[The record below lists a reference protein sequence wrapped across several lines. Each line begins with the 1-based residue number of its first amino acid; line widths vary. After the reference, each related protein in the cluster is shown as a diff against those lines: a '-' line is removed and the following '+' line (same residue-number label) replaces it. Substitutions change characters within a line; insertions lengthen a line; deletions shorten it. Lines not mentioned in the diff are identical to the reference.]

1 MTILQTIREI
11 LKFKDYAT
19 ISEISKLSGIP
30 QAQVLKI
37 INKNGPYVWR
47 NRKNG
52 RITKVDPRSKLVENL
67 WNSGDY
73 YNIVSYGAWAHEG
86 YQIKVVKERED
97 LISHL
102 SVKQVT
108 GAIGDSWYLD
118 IVKATDENIK
128 EVESLG
134 FINWDKRVID
144 DRLWTEW

>member
-1 MTILQTIREI
+1 MKILETIREI

-37 INKNGPYVWR
+37 INDNGAYVWR

-52 RITKVDPRSKLVENL
+52 RITKVDTKSKLVENL

-73 YNIVSYGAWAHEG
+73 YKIVSYGAWSHEG
-86 YQIKVVKERED
+86 YKIEVLKDQEEK
-97 LISHL
+97 ISHL
-102 SVKQVT
+102 TVERVV
-108 GAIGDSWYLD
+108 GAIGDSWYKTL
-118 IVKATDENIK
+118 VEATDENIK

-134 FINWDKRVID
+134 FTNWDKRVID
-144 DRLWTEW
+144 DRLWAE

>member
-30 QAQVLKI
+30 QAQVLTI

-67 WNSGDY
+67 WNSGEY
-73 YNIVSYGAWAHEG
+73 YRVVSYGAWVHEG
-86 YQIKVVKERED
+86 YKIEVPKDQEEK
-97 LISHL
+97 ISHL
-102 SVKQVT
+102 TVKQVT
-108 GAIGDSWYLD
+108 GGIGDSWYLTLVEAND
-118 IVKATDENIK
+118 KNIK

-134 FINWDKRVID
+134 FTNWDKRVID
-144 DRLWTEW
+144 DRLWTE

>member
-1 MTILQTIREI
+1 MTILQTIRDL
-11 LKFKDYAT
+11 LKFKDYTT
-19 ISEISKLSGIP
+19 IAEVAKFSGLTQSK
-30 QAQVLKI
+30 VLKV
-37 INKNGPYVWR
+37 INNNGAYVWR

-52 RITKVDPRSKLVENL
+52 RITKVDPRSKLVEDL

-73 YNIVSYGAWAHEG
+73 YKIVSYGAWSHEG
-86 YQIKVVKERED
+86 YKIEVPKEQEEK
-97 LISHL
+97 ISHL

-134 FINWDKRVID
+134 FTNWDKRVID
-144 DRLWTEW
+144 DRLWVE